1 MSSRRKSTT
10 PCMVPPRETV
20 DSDQEMEDVTEAAES
35 EEANGMVATV
45 SSEACG
51 MSEERGEEADV
62 RQVSDHYMDLN
73 MAEGGYECKY
83 CSFQTSELNLFTMH
97 VDTEH
102 PDVVI
107 NTSYVC
113 MECDYHTKSYDT
125 LLTHNARLHP
135 GEDNFT
141 RTMVKRN
148 NETVFQQT
156 VNDLTFDGSFIK
168 VEDVEAEETSRKG
181 IALSKTPIMRI
192 KSRPDPKKFAAL
204 HKMAADDVIKVE
216 SDEDD
221 ENKEPPTLSP
231 APMTPAAVTPR
242 LIPVS
247 TAMQVQALSQ
257 SIVVNSPNVLQ
268 IKGSGGGGGA
278 VLPPGTLAQVLSA
291 LQNQHNSAQTQ
302 TQLLIPISS
311 IPTYNTAMDNN
322 VLLVSAYNRFPYPS
336 VSEIMGLSSQTKFSE
351 EQIKVWFS
359 AQRLKHGVSWTPEEV
374 EEARRKKFN
383 GTVQTVPQTI
393 TVIPANLAA
402 ATNGLQS
409 IFQTCQ
415 IVGQPGLVLTQV
427 SGNGG
432 TMPVA
437 SPITLTVAG
446 VPGNQPKAAEPS
458 TSESKTE
465 MSASSSGALLGLD
478 GATKPKKSK
487 EQLAELKASYGRRQF
502 ATEAEISRLMQVTK
516 LSKRAIKKWFSDTR
530 YNQRNSKDHHGVL
543 LSESPSSRV
552 ASGGGRGGRNNSGSF
567 NDTSNNNN
575 NATTT
580 TTTAATTTT
589 ATTTTI
595 VIDSSDDASEC
606 SPTSA
611 NTPGSSGST
620 SDPRVKF
627 RHAFPD
633 FTPQKFKEKTPE
645 QLLNLEASFQKS
657 DTPSD
662 EELSRL
668 RAETKLTRREV
679 DAWFTERRKMS
690 KDGDAEGDGEKAKPT
705 GAAPSS
711 SAQERQTT
719 PPASRKTMKK
729 TPEQLHILK
738 KAFVRTQWPTGEEYD
753 QMAEESGLPRTYIV
767 NWFGDTRYAC
777 KNSNLKWYYLYQ
789 SGKVDEALNGG
800 AKKKP
805 RKRFR
810 GWSRRTRR
818 PYPCKRSPQSVTAIK
833 VKSGKSFLKDY
844 YLKHRA
850 LSEKDLDDLV
860 AKSSMSYEQVR
871 DWFSETGRRAEEG
884 KEPFSEEE
892 AEAEGEGEDE
902 EEEEEEG
909 EEEEEEAAAG
919 AEHADSEEEM
929 EVKEQG
935 EEASDEDCNDMVEE
949 EEEEDAEEEEEMVE
963 KEEEEEEMV
972 EKEEEEEEMVEK
984 EEEEVLEKE
993 EEEVVDKEEEDHETI
1008 QEDSQGVSQSQPQ
1021 AEEQT

>member
-1 MSSRRKSTT
+1 MASRRKSTT
-10 PCMVPPRETV
+10 PCMVPREPL
-20 DSDQEMEDVTEAAES
+20 DSDQEMEDVTDAADPGDS
-35 EEANGMVATV
+35 NGVAMA
-45 SSEACG
+45 SSEVL
-51 MSEERGEEADV
+51 EERDEEADG
-62 RQVSDHYMDLN
+62 RPEGASDAYLDLN
-73 MAEGGYECKY
+73 TAEGGYECKY
-83 CSFQTSELNLFTMH
+83 CSFQTSELNQFTMH

-102 PDVVI
+102 PDVI
-107 NTSYVC
+107 LNTSYVC

-125 LLTHNARLHP
+125 LLAHNARLHP

-141 RTMVKRN
+141 RTMVRRN
-148 NETVFQQT
+148 NETIFQQT
-156 VNDLTFDGSFIK
+156 VNDLTFDGSFVK
-168 VEDVEAEETSRKG
+168 VEDDEAEDMSRKG

-192 KSRPDPKKFAAL
+192 KSRPEPKKFAT
-204 HKMAADDVIKVE
+204 HKMAVDDVIKVE
-216 SDEDD
+216 SDDEDV

-231 APMTPAAVTPR
+231 APMTPAAAPH

-247 TAMQVQALSQ
+247 TPVQVQAVPQ

-268 IKGSGGGGGA
+268 IKGSGGGA

-291 LQNQHNSAQTQ
+291 LQNQQNNSQTQ

-393 TVIPANLAA
+393 TVIPANIAA

-427 SGNGG
+427 AGNGS
-432 TMPVA
+432 TVPVT

-465 MSASSSGALLGLD
+465 MSGASASTSLGLD
-478 GATKPKKSK
+478 AATTKPKKSK
-487 EQLAELKASYGRRQF
+487 EQLAELKASYSRRQF

-530 YNQRNSKDHHGVL
+530 YNQRNSKDHHSL
-543 LSESPSSRV
+543 LLNEASSGR
-552 ASGGGRGGRNNSGSF
+552 AAGTGGGRGGRNSSSGSLH
-567 NDTSNNNN
+567 DSNNSDIT
-575 NATTT
+575 ATTT
-580 TTTAATTTT
+580 A
-589 ATTTTI
+589 TTI
-595 VIDSSDDASEC
+595 VIDSSDDASDS

-611 NTPGSSGST
+611 NAPGSAGLT

-645 QLLNLEASFQKS
+645 QLLILEASFQKS

-668 RAETKLTRREV
+668 RAKTKLTRREV
-679 DAWFTERRKMS
+679 DAWFTERRKMPS
-690 KDGDAEGDGEKAKPT
+690 GAQLRDSDGEGDSENIKP
-705 GAAPSS
+705 ADAP

-719 PPASRKTMKK
+719 PPICRKVLKK

-738 KAFVRTQWPTGEEYD
+738 KAFVCTQWPTSEEYD

-800 AKKKP
+800 AKSQKKS

-818 PYPCKRSPQSVTAIK
+818 PYPCKRSPQGGASAIK
-833 VKSGKSFLKDY
+833 VKSGKTFLKDY
-844 YLKHRA
+844 YLKYRA
-850 LSEKDLDDLV
+850 LNEKDLDDLV
-860 AKSSMSYEQVR
+860 TKSSMSYEQVR
-871 DWFSETGRRAEEG
+871 DWFSETARREEEG
-884 KEPFSEEE
+884 KEPFSDEE
-892 AEAEGEGEDE
+892 AEGD
-902 EEEEEEG
+902 EG
-909 EEEEEEAAAG
+909 EEEDEDEEDEVA
-919 AEHADSEEEM
+919 AEHADSEGEM

-935 EEASDEDCNDMVEE
+935 EEASEE
-949 EEEEDAEEEEEMVE
+949 EKDDAEEEEEDE
-963 KEEEEEEMV
+963 Q
-972 EKEEEEEEMVEK
+972 
-984 EEEEVLEKE
+984 
-993 EEEVVDKEEEDHETI
+993 TI
-1008 QEDSQGVSQSQPQ
+1008 QEESEGDSQS
-1021 AEEQT
+1021 

>member
-1 MSSRRKSTT
+1 MASRRKSTT
-10 PCMVPPRETV
+10 PCMVPPREAM
-20 DSDQEMEDVTEAAES
+20 DSDQEMEDITDAAEQENS
-35 EEANGMVATV
+35 NGVAAA
-45 SSEACG
+45 SSEVPG
-51 MSEERGEEADV
+51 VLEEQGEEADV
-62 RQVSDHYMDLN
+62 RPVSDHYLDLN
-73 MAEGGYECKY
+73 MTEGGYECKY

-102 PDVVI
+102 PDVVL
-107 NTSYVC
+107 NTTYVC

-125 LLTHNARLHP
+125 LLAHNARLHP

-148 NETVFQQT
+148 NETIFQQT
-156 VNDLTFDGSFIK
+156 VNDLTFDGSFVK
-168 VEDVEAEETSRKG
+168 VEDDEAEETSRRG

-192 KSRPDPKKFAAL
+192 KSRTEPKKFSAA
-204 HKMAADDVIKVE
+204 HKMAVNDVIKVE
-216 SDEDD
+216 SDDEDD

-242 LIPVS
+242 LVPVS
-247 TAMQVQALSQ
+247 TPVQVQAVPQ
-257 SIVVNSPNVLQ
+257 SIVVNNPSVLQ
-268 IKGSGGGGGA
+268 LKGGSSGGGM
-278 VLPPGTLAQVLSA
+278 LPPGTLAQVLSA
-291 LQNQHNSAQTQ
+291 LQNQNSTQTQ

-336 VSEIMGLSSQTKFSE
+336 VSEITGLSSQTKFSE

-393 TVIPANLAA
+393 TVIPANIAA

-427 SGNGG
+427 AGNSS
-432 TMPVA
+432 TVPVA
-437 SPITLTVAG
+437 SPITLTSAG
-446 VPGNQPKAAEPS
+446 IPLSLDAA
-458 TSESKTE
+458 
-465 MSASSSGALLGLD
+465 
-478 GATKPKKSK
+478 ATKPKKSK
-487 EQLAELKASYGRRQF
+487 EQLAELKASYSRRQF

-530 YNQRNSKDHHGVL
+530 YNQRKSNDHHSVL
-543 LSESPSSRV
+543 PNETSSSS
-552 ASGGGRGGRNNSGSF
+552 AGGSRGRNSSGNLNDGNNSD
-567 NDTSNNNN
+567 N
-575 NATTT
+575 
-580 TTTAATTTT
+580 
-589 ATTTTI
+589 TTTI
-595 VIDSSDDASEC
+595 VIDSSDDASDS

-611 NTPGSSGST
+611 NVPGSARSS

-645 QLLNLEASFQKS
+645 QLLVLEASFQKS
-657 DTPSD
+657 DMPSD

-679 DAWFTERRKMS
+679 DAWFTERRKMPS
-690 KDGDAEGDGEKAKPT
+690 AAQPKDEDVEEDDEKLKPA
-705 GAAPSS
+705 AAPSS
-711 SAQERQTT
+711 SAEERQTT
-719 PPASRKTMKK
+719 PPGGRKAVKK

-738 KAFVRTQWPTGEEYD
+738 KAFVHTQWPTPEEYD

-800 AKKKP
+800 AKSQKKS

-818 PYPCKRSPQSVTAIK
+818 PYPCKRSPQGDATTIK
-833 VKSGKSFLKDY
+833 VKSGKEFLKDY
-844 YLKHRA
+844 YHKHQA

-860 AKSSMSYEQVR
+860 TKSNMSYEQVR
-871 DWFSETGRRAEEG
+871 DWFSEAARRVEEG
-884 KEPFSEEE
+884 KEPFSDE
-892 AEAEGEGEDE
+892 EAEGEEDE
-902 EEEEEEG
+902 DDDE
-909 EEEEEEAAAG
+909 AG
-919 AEHADSEEEM
+919 AEHGDSEGEM

-935 EEASDEDCNDMVEE
+935 EEASDGDCD
-949 EEEEDAEEEEEMVE
+949 EEEDEDEETQEESE
-963 KEEEEEEMV
+963 
-972 EKEEEEEEMVEK
+972 
-984 EEEEVLEKE
+984 
-993 EEEVVDKEEEDHETI
+993 
-1008 QEDSQGVSQSQPQ
+1008 SVSQSHPE

>member
-1 MSSRRKSTT
+1 MASRRKSTT
-10 PCMVPPRETV
+10 PCMVPPREAV
-20 DSDQEMEDVTEAAES
+20 DSDQEMEDVTDAAEPEDS
-35 EEANGMVATV
+35 NGVATV
-45 SSEACG
+45 SSEF
-51 MSEERGEEADV
+51 SSLLEERSEDADFRPV
-62 RQVSDHYMDLN
+62 PDRYMDLN
-73 MAEGGYECKY
+73 TAEGGYECKY

-125 LLTHNARLHP
+125 LLAHNARLHP

-148 NETVFQQT
+148 NETIFQQT
-156 VNDLTFDGSFIK
+156 VNDLTFDGSFVK
-168 VEDVEAEETSRKG
+168 VEDEEAEETSRKS

-192 KSRPDPKKFAAL
+192 KSRLEPKKFTAS
-204 HKMAADDVIKVE
+204 HKMVSVDDVIKVE
-216 SDEDD
+216 SDDEDD

-231 APMTPAAVTPR
+231 APMTPAAVAPR

-247 TAMQVQALSQ
+247 TAVQVQAVPQ

-268 IKGSGGGGGA
+268 IKGGSGGGA

-291 LQNQHNSAQTQ
+291 LQNQQNCTPTQ

-311 IPTYNTAMDNN
+311 IPTYNTAMDSN

-393 TVIPANLAA
+393 TVIPANIAA

-427 SGNGG
+427 AGNGS
-432 TMPVA
+432 TVPVA

-465 MSASSSGALLGLD
+465 MSASSASASLNLD
-478 GATKPKKSK
+478 IAAAKPKKSK

-543 LSESPSSRV
+543 LSETPSSRV
-552 ASGGGRGGRNNSGSF
+552 TVSGGGRGGRNSSGSL
-567 NDTSNNNN
+567 NDSD
-575 NATTT
+575 NA
-580 TTTAATTTT
+580 
-589 ATTTTI
+589 TTI
-595 VIDSSDDASEC
+595 VIDSSDDASDC

-611 NTPGSSGST
+611 IAPSGTT

-645 QLLNLEASFQKS
+645 QLFILEASFQKS

-679 DAWFTERRKMS
+679 DAWFTERRKMPS
-690 KDGDAEGDGEKAKPT
+690 AKEEEEEEEGGEMVKP
-705 GAAPSS
+705 AWVPSS

-719 PPASRKTMKK
+719 PLSSRKTMKK
-729 TPEQLHILK
+729 TPQQLHILK
-738 KAFVRTQWPTGEEYD
+738 KAFVRTQWPTAEEYD
-753 QMAEESGLPRTYIV
+753 EMADESGLPRTYIV

-800 AKKKP
+800 AKKKS

-818 PYPCKRSPQSVTAIK
+818 PCPKRSPQ
-833 VKSGKSFLKDY
+833 G
-844 YLKHRA
+844 
-850 LSEKDLDDLV
+850 
-860 AKSSMSYEQVR
+860 QVR
-871 DWFSETGRRAEEG
+871 
-884 KEPFSEEE
+884 
-892 AEAEGEGEDE
+892 
-902 EEEEEEG
+902 
-909 EEEEEEAAAG
+909 
-919 AEHADSEEEM
+919 
-929 EVKEQG
+929 
-935 EEASDEDCNDMVEE
+935 
-949 EEEEDAEEEEEMVE
+949 
-963 KEEEEEEMV
+963 
-972 EKEEEEEEMVEK
+972 
-984 EEEEVLEKE
+984 
-993 EEEVVDKEEEDHETI
+993 
-1008 QEDSQGVSQSQPQ
+1008 
-1021 AEEQT
+1021 

>member
-1 MSSRRKSTT
+1 MASRRKSTT
-10 PCMVPPRETV
+10 PCMVPREPL
-20 DSDQEMEDVTEAAES
+20 DSDQVMEDVTDTADPEDS
-35 EEANGMVATV
+35 NGVAMVSKV
-45 SSEACG
+45 L
-51 MSEERGEEADV
+51 EERGEEANS
-62 RQVSDHYMDLN
+62 RPEGGSDAYLDLN
-73 MAEGGYECKY
+73 TAEGGYECKY
-83 CSFQTSELNLFTMH
+83 CSFQTSELNQFTMH

-102 PDVVI
+102 PDVI
-107 NTSYVC
+107 LNTSYVC

-125 LLTHNARLHP
+125 LLAHNARLHP

-141 RTMVKRN
+141 RTMVRRN
-148 NETVFQQT
+148 NETIFQQT
-156 VNDLTFDGSFIK
+156 VNDLTFDGSFVK
-168 VEDVEAEETSRKG
+168 VEDDEGEDMSRKG

-192 KSRPDPKKFAAL
+192 KSRPEPKKFAT
-204 HKMAADDVIKVE
+204 HKVAVDDVIKVE
-216 SDEDD
+216 SDDEDD

-231 APMTPAAVTPR
+231 APMTPATTVAPR

-247 TAMQVQALSQ
+247 TAVQVQAVPQ

-268 IKGSGGGGGA
+268 IKGSGGGA

-291 LQNQHNSAQTQ
+291 LQTQQNNSQTQ
-302 TQLLIPISS
+302 TQLLIPLSS

-393 TVIPANLAA
+393 TVIPANIAA

-427 SGNGG
+427 AGNGG
-432 TMPVA
+432 TVPVA

-446 VPGNQPKAAEPS
+446 IPGNQPKAAEPS

-465 MSASSSGALLGLD
+465 MSGASASTSLGLD
-478 GATKPKKSK
+478 ASTTKPKKSK
-487 EQLAELKASYGRRQF
+487 EQLAELKASYSRRQF

-530 YNQRNSKDHHGVL
+530 YNQRNSKDHHSL
-543 LSESPSSRV
+543 LLNEASSGR
-552 ASGGGRGGRNNSGSF
+552 ATGTGGGRGGRNSSSSSII
-567 NDTSNNNN
+567 DSNNSDI
-575 NATTT
+575 
-580 TTTAATTTT
+580 TAATT
-589 ATTTTI
+589 ATTI
-595 VIDSSDDASEC
+595 VIDSSDDASDS

-611 NTPGSSGST
+611 SGSAELT

-645 QLLNLEASFQKS
+645 QLLILEASFQKS

-668 RAETKLTRREV
+668 RAKTKLTRREV
-679 DAWFTERRKMS
+679 DAWFTERRKVPS
-690 KDGDAEGDGEKAKPT
+690 GTQLRDRDGEGDSENIKPLD
-705 GAAPSS
+705 AP

-719 PPASRKTMKK
+719 PPICRKVMKK

-738 KAFVRTQWPTGEEYD
+738 KAFVCTQWPTSEEYD

-789 SGKVDEALNGG
+789 SGKVEEALNGG
-800 AKKKP
+800 AKSQKKS

-818 PYPCKRSPQSVTAIK
+818 PYPCKHSPQGSASAIK
-833 VKSGKSFLKDY
+833 VKSGKTFLKDY
-844 YLKHRA
+844 YLKYRA

-860 AKSSMSYEQVR
+860 TKSSMSYEQVR
-871 DWFSETGRRAEEG
+871 DWFSEITRREEEG
-884 KEPFSEEE
+884 KEPFS
-892 AEAEGEGEDE
+892 DE
-902 EEEEEEG
+902 EEEDEEV
-909 EEEEEEAAAG
+909 AAEH
-919 AEHADSEEEM
+919 AEHADSEGEM

-935 EEASDEDCNDMVEE
+935 EEASED
-949 EEEEDAEEEEEMVE
+949 
-963 KEEEEEEMV
+963 
-972 EKEEEEEEMVEK
+972 
-984 EEEEVLEKE
+984 
-993 EEEVVDKEEEDHETI
+993 DKEEDEETI
-1008 QEDSQGVSQSQPQ
+1008 QEESEGDSQSQPD

>member
-1 MSSRRKSTT
+1 
-10 PCMVPPRETV
+10 
-20 DSDQEMEDVTEAAES
+20 MEDLTDAAEPEDS
-35 EEANGMVATV
+35 NGVATV
-45 SSEACG
+45 SSELSG
-51 MSEERGEEADV
+51 LLEERGEDADF
-62 RQVSDHYMDLN
+62 RPASDHYLDLN

-125 LLTHNARLHP
+125 LLAHNARLHP

-148 NETVFQQT
+148 NETIFQQT
-156 VNDLTFDGSFIK
+156 VNDLTFDGSFVK
-168 VEDVEAEETSRKG
+168 VEDDEVEETSRKG

-192 KSRPDPKKFAAL
+192 KSRPEPKKFTAS
-204 HKMAADDVIKVE
+204 HKMIAVDDVIKVE
-216 SDEDD
+216 SDDEDD

-231 APMTPAAVTPR
+231 APTTPVPAATPR

-247 TAMQVQALSQ
+247 TAVQVQAVPQ
-257 SIVVNSPNVLQ
+257 NIMVNSPNVLQ
-268 IKGSGGGGGA
+268 IKGGSGGGA

-291 LQNQHNSAQTQ
+291 LQNQQNCSQTQ

-393 TVIPANLAA
+393 TVIPANIAA

-427 SGNGG
+427 AGNGS
-432 TMPVA
+432 TVPVA

-465 MSASSSGALLGLD
+465 MSASSASAALSLD
-478 GATKPKKSK
+478 AAAAKPKKSK

-543 LSESPSSRV
+543 LSETPSSR
-552 ASGGGRGGRNNSGSF
+552 APAPGGGRGGRHSSGSLNDSNNSD
-567 NDTSNNNN
+567 N
-575 NATTT
+575 
-580 TTTAATTTT
+580 
-589 ATTTTI
+589 TTTI
-595 VIDSSDDASEC
+595 VIDSSDDASDC

-611 NTPGSSGST
+611 NAPSGST

-645 QLLNLEASFQKS
+645 QLLILEASFQKS

-668 RAETKLTRREV
+668 RASTKLTRREV
-679 DAWFTERRKMS
+679 DAWFTERRKMPSAAQS
-690 KDGDAEGDGEKAKPT
+690 KEEDDDGGGEKVKPV
-705 GAAPSS
+705 PSS

-719 PPASRKTMKK
+719 PPAGRKTMKK

-738 KAFVRTQWPTGEEYD
+738 KAFVRTQWPTAEEYD

-800 AKKKP
+800 AKTQKKS

-818 PYPCKRSPQSVTAIK
+818 PYPCKRSPQGGATAIK

-850 LSEKDLDDLV
+850 LSERDLDDLV
-860 AKSSMSYEQVR
+860 TKSSMSYEQVR
-871 DWFSETGRRAEEG
+871 DWFSETARRAEEG
-884 KEPFSEEE
+884 KEPFSDE
-892 AEAEGEGEDE
+892 EAEGEEEDE

-909 EEEEEEAAAG
+909 EEAA
-919 AEHADSEEEM
+919 AEHADSEGEM

-935 EEASDEDCNDMVEE
+935 EEATDDDCNEE
-949 EEEEDAEEEEEMVE
+949 EEEEEEE
-963 KEEEEEEMV
+963 
-972 EKEEEEEEMVEK
+972 
-984 EEEEVLEKE
+984 
-993 EEEVVDKEEEDHETI
+993 ETI
-1008 QEDSQGVSQSQPQ
+1008 QEESEGVSQSQPQ

>member
-1 MSSRRKSTT
+1 MASRRKSTT
-10 PCMVPPRETV
+10 PCMVPPREPA
-20 DSDQEMEDVTEAAES
+20 DSDQEMEDLTEAAEPEDS
-35 EEANGMVATV
+35 NGVAGT
-45 SSEACG
+45 SLEPSG
-51 MSEERGEEADV
+51 PLEERGEDGEARPGAELYLDAT
-62 RQVSDHYMDLN
+62 ST
-73 MAEGGYECKY
+73 EGGYECKY
-83 CSFQTSELNLFTMH
+83 CNFQTAELNLFTMH

-102 PDVVI
+102 PDVVL

-125 LLTHNARLHP
+125 LLAHNARLHP

-156 VNDLTFDGSFIK
+156 VNDLTFDGSFVK
-168 VEDVEAEETSRKG
+168 VEDDEAEDSSRKS

-192 KSRPDPKKFAAL
+192 RSRAEPKKFTAA
-204 HKMAADDVIKVE
+204 HKMALDDVIKVE
-216 SDEDD
+216 SDEDED
-221 ENKEPPTLSP
+221 EENTEPPTLSP
-231 APMTPAAVTPR
+231 APTGLATPR
-242 LIPVS
+242 LVPVS
-247 TAMQVQALSQ
+247 SAPLQVHAVPQ

-268 IKGSGGGGGA
+268 IKGGSGGGA

-291 LQNQHNSAQTQ
+291 LQNQQNATQ

-393 TVIPANLAA
+393 TVIPANIAA

-427 SGNGG
+427 AGNGG

-465 MSASSSGALLGLD
+465 LSASAAGAAALSLD
-478 GATKPKKSK
+478 AASAAKPKKSK

-543 LSESPSSRV
+543 LSEAPPSRAA
-552 ASGGGRGGRNNSGSF
+552 ASGRGGRSSSGGSLNDSSNSS
-567 NDTSNNNN
+567 
-575 NATTT
+575 
-580 TTTAATTTT
+580 TAA
-589 ATTTTI
+589 ATTI
-595 VIDSSDDASEC
+595 VIDSSDDASDC

-611 NTPGSSGST
+611 GAPSGSH

-645 QLLNLEASFQKS
+645 QLLILEASFQKS
-657 DTPSD
+657 DTPAD

-668 RAETKLTRREV
+668 RAKTKLTRREV
-679 DAWFTERRKMS
+679 DAWFTERRKMPLGTPS
-690 KDGDAEGDGEKAKPT
+690 KEDEDEADGEKKP
-705 GAAPSS
+705 GGGGVHSS
-711 SAQERQTT
+711 SAQERQVT
-719 PPASRKTMKK
+719 PPGSRKAVKK

-738 KAFVRTQWPTGEEYD
+738 KAFVRTQWPTSEEYD
-753 QMAEESGLPRTYIV
+753 QMADESGLPRTYIV

-800 AKKKP
+800 AKTQKKS

-818 PYPCKRSPQSVTAIK
+818 PYPCKRSPQGGATAIK

-860 AKSSMSYEQVR
+860 TKSSMSYEQVR
-871 DWFSETGRRAEEG
+871 DWFSETARRVEEG
-884 KEPFSEEE
+884 REAFSDEENQ
-892 AEAEGEGEDE
+892 GEEEDE
-902 EEEEEEG
+902 EEEEEEEDEEEEEG
-909 EEEEEEAAAG
+909 EEEEEAAA
-919 AEHADSEEEM
+919 AEQAESEGEM

-935 EEASDEDCNDMVEE
+935 EEALDCNEE
-949 EEEEDAEEEEEMVE
+949 EEEEEEEEEAEEEEE
-963 KEEEEEEMV
+963 EEEEEA
-972 EKEEEEEEMVEK
+972 
-984 EEEEVLEKE
+984 
-993 EEEVVDKEEEDHETI
+993 I
-1008 QEDSQGVSQSQPQ
+1008 QEESEGDSQSQPQ
-1021 AEEQT
+1021 AEEEQT

>member
-1 MSSRRKSTT
+1 MASRRKSTT
-10 PCMVPPRETV
+10 PCMVPPREAV
-20 DSDQEMEDVTEAAES
+20 DSDQEMEEVPDETDGEAEDS
-35 EEANGMVATV
+35 NGVGTV
-45 SSEACG
+45 SAEVCDLSA
-51 MSEERGEEADV
+51 ERGGGADV
-62 RQVSDHYMDLN
+62 QVSDPYLDLN

-97 VDTEH
+97 VDMEH
-102 PDVVI
+102 PDVVL

-125 LLTHNARLHP
+125 LLAHNARLHP

-141 RTMVKRN
+141 RTMVKRS

-156 VNDLTFDGSFIK
+156 VNDLTFDGSFVK
-168 VEDVEAEETSRKG
+168 VEDDEETSHKS

-192 KSRPDPKKFAAL
+192 KSRPEPKKFTAS
-204 HKMAADDVIKVE
+204 HKMATDDIIKVE
-216 SDEDD
+216 SDEEDE

-231 APMTPAAVTPR
+231 APMTPAAAVTSC
-242 LIPVS
+242 LIPIS
-247 TAMQVQALSQ
+247 SPLQVQAVPQ
-257 SIVVNSPNVLQ
+257 SIVVSSSNLLHFKS
-268 IKGSGGGGGA
+268 SSAGGGA

-291 LQNQHNSAQTQ
+291 LQQQHSAQTQ

-383 GTVQTVPQTI
+383 GTVQPGPQTI
-393 TVIPANLAA
+393 TVIPASISA

-415 IVGQPGLVLTQV
+415 IVGQPGLILTQV
-427 SGNGG
+427 AGNGSNL
-432 TMPVA
+432 PVA
-437 SPITLTVAG
+437 PPLTLTVAG
-446 VPGNQPKAAEPS
+446 VPGNQPKAAEPPA
-458 TSESKTE
+458 SESKTE
-465 MSASSSGALLGLD
+465 TSVSSASCDAAG
-478 GATKPKKSK
+478 TKPKKSK
-487 EQLAELKASYGRRQF
+487 EQLAELKNSYGRRQF

-530 YNQRNSKDHHGVL
+530 YNQRNSKDHQGVPL
-543 LSESPSSRV
+543 GEAVPGRV
-552 ASGGGRGGRNNSGSF
+552 ASAGGGRAGRSSSGSL
-567 NDTSNNNN
+567 NDSSYSDH
-575 NATTT
+575 AS
-580 TTTAATTTT
+580 
-589 ATTTTI
+589 TTI
-595 VIDSSDDASEC
+595 VIDSSDDASD
-606 SPTSA
+606 SPPTSA
-611 NTPGSSGST
+611 SAPGSSGPPSA
-620 SDPRVKF
+620 PRVKF

-645 QLLNLEASFQKS
+645 QLLLLEASFQEL

-679 DAWFTERRKMS
+679 DAWFTERRKVPPAA
-690 KDGDAEGDGEKAKPT
+690 KDGDSDGDEEKVKP
-705 GAAPSS
+705 A
-711 SAQERQTT
+711 SAQERHTT
-719 PPASRKTMKK
+719 PPGGRKLVKK

-738 KAFVRTQWPTGEEYD
+738 KAFVRTQWPTAEEYD
-753 QMAEESGLPRTYIV
+753 QMTEDSRLPRPYIV

-789 SGKVDEALNGG
+789 SGKEDEALNGG

-805 RKRFR
+805 RKRYR

-818 PYPCKRSPQSVTAIK
+818 PYPCKASPQGGATAIK
-833 VKSGKSFLKDY
+833 VKSGRAFLKDY
-844 YLKHRA
+844 FLRHRA

-860 AKSSMSYEQVR
+860 TKSSMSYEHVR
-871 DWFSETGRRAEEG
+871 DWFSSTARRVEEG
-884 KEPFSEEE
+884 KEPFSDQEAEEEE
-892 AEAEGEGEDE
+892 AEGEEGEGEEEEDE
-902 EEEEEEG
+902 EGEG
-909 EEEEEEAAAG
+909 EEEEEDEAAN
-919 AEHADSEEEM
+919 AEEHGCSEEEM

-935 EEASDEDCNDMVEE
+935 EEASDDDC
-949 EEEEDAEEEEEMVE
+949 
-963 KEEEEEEMV
+963 KEEEEEE
-972 EKEEEEEEMVEK
+972 EEELEEEIQD
-984 EEEEVLEKE
+984 EE
-993 EEEVVDKEEEDHETI
+993 I
-1008 QEDSQGVSQSQPQ
+1008 QEEAGEVSQSQPQ

>member
-1 MSSRRKSTT
+1 MASRRKSTT
-10 PCMVPPRETV
+10 PCMVPPREAV
-20 DSDQEMEDVTEAAES
+20 DSDQEMEDVADVADAAEDS
-35 EEANGMVATV
+35 NGVVVVATAPV
-45 SSEACG
+45 EDCVLS
-51 MSEERGEEADV
+51 ERGDEG
-62 RQVSDHYMDLN
+62 VSDLYLDSN
-73 MAEGGYECKY
+73 TAEGGYECKY

-97 VDTEH
+97 VDAEH
-102 PDVVI
+102 PDVVT

-125 LLTHNARLHP
+125 LLAHNARLHP

-156 VNDLTFDGSFIK
+156 VNDLTFDGSFVK
-168 VEDVEAEETSRKG
+168 VEDDEADETSRKG

-192 KSRPDPKKFAAL
+192 KSRPEPKKFTAA
-204 HKMAADDVIKVE
+204 HKMVLDDIIKVE
-216 SDEDD
+216 SEEDD
-221 ENKEPPTLSP
+221 ENKDPPTLSP
-231 APMTPAAVTPR
+231 APPAAFVTPR

-247 TAMQVQALSQ
+247 APLQVQA
-257 SIVVNSPNVLQ
+257 VP
-268 IKGSGGGGGA
+268 
-278 VLPPGTLAQVLSA
+278 
-291 LQNQHNSAQTQ
+291 AQTQ

-311 IPTYNTAMDNN
+311 IPTYNTNMDSN

-393 TVIPANLAA
+393 TVIPANIAA
-402 ATNGLQS
+402 NGLQS

-427 SGNGG
+427 AGNGS
-432 TMPVA
+432 TVPVA

-465 MSASSSGALLGLD
+465 LSAGVPLGLD
-478 GATKPKKSK
+478 AASSKPKKSK
-487 EQLAELKASYGRRQF
+487 EQLAELKCSYGRRQF
-502 ATEAEISRLMQVTK
+502 ATEAEISRLMHVTK

-530 YNQRNSKDHHGVL
+530 YNQRNSKDHHSIL
-543 LSESPSSRV
+543 LS
-552 ASGGGRGGRNNSGSF
+552 
-567 NDTSNNNN
+567 DITS
-575 NATTT
+575 
-580 TTTAATTTT
+580 
-589 ATTTTI
+589 
-595 VIDSSDDASEC
+595 SSDS

-611 NTPGSSGST
+611 TTPGSSGT
-620 SDPRVKF
+620 PRDPRVKF

-633 FTPQKFKEKTPE
+633 FTPQRFKEKTAE
-645 QLLNLEASFQKS
+645 QLLVLDASFQKS

-679 DAWFTERRKMS
+679 DAWFTERRKMPSSS
-690 KDGDAEGDGEKAKPT
+690 KDEDVEGDDEKAK
-705 GAAPSS
+705 PSS
-711 SAQERQTT
+711 SAQEAT
-719 PPASRKTMKK
+719 SLGRKALKK

-738 KAFVRTQWPTGEEYD
+738 KAFVRSQWPTSEEYD
-753 QMAEESGLPRTYIV
+753 QMAEDSGLPRTYVV

-789 SGKVDEALNGG
+789 SGKADEALNGST
-800 AKKKP
+800 KKKS

-818 PYPCKRSPQSVTAIK
+818 PYPCKRSPQEGANAIK
-833 VKSGKSFLKDY
+833 VCGTT
-844 YLKHRA
+844 YLKHRV

-860 AKSSMSYEQVR
+860 TKSSMSYEQVR
-871 DWFSETGRRAEEG
+871 DWFSETSRRAEEG
-884 KEPFSEEE
+884 KEPFSGEEE
-892 AEAEGEGEDE
+892 KEKEEEEKEEEKEEEEGGGGRRRRE
-902 EEEEEEG
+902 EEEEEE
-909 EEEEEEAAAG
+909 EEIQAEA
-919 AEHADSEEEM
+919 E
-929 EVKEQG
+929 
-935 EEASDEDCNDMVEE
+935 
-949 EEEEDAEEEEEMVE
+949 
-963 KEEEEEEMV
+963 
-972 EKEEEEEEMVEK
+972 
-984 EEEEVLEKE
+984 
-993 EEEVVDKEEEDHETI
+993 
-1008 QEDSQGVSQSQPQ
+1008 GVSQSQPPT
-1021 AEEQT
+1021 EEQT

>member
-1 MSSRRKSTT
+1 MASRRKSTT
-10 PCMVPPRETV
+10 PCMVPPREAM
-20 DSDQEMEDVTEAAES
+20 DSDQEMEDITDAAEQENS
-35 EEANGMVATV
+35 NGVAAA
-45 SSEACG
+45 SSEVPG
-51 MSEERGEEADV
+51 VLEEQGEEADV
-62 RQVSDHYMDLN
+62 RPVSDHYLDLN
-73 MAEGGYECKY
+73 MTEGGYECKY

-102 PDVVI
+102 PDVVL
-107 NTSYVC
+107 NTTYVC

-125 LLTHNARLHP
+125 LLAHNARLHP

-148 NETVFQQT
+148 NETIFQQT
-156 VNDLTFDGSFIK
+156 VNDLTFDGSFVK
-168 VEDVEAEETSRKG
+168 VEDDEAEETSRRG

-192 KSRPDPKKFAAL
+192 KSRTEPKKFSAA
-204 HKMAADDVIKVE
+204 HKMAVNDVIKVE
-216 SDEDD
+216 SDDEDD

-242 LIPVS
+242 LVPVS
-247 TAMQVQALSQ
+247 TPVQVQAVPQ
-257 SIVVNSPNVLQ
+257 R
-268 IKGSGGGGGA
+268 
-278 VLPPGTLAQVLSA
+278 TLAQVLSA
-291 LQNQHNSAQTQ
+291 LQNQNSTQTQ

-336 VSEIMGLSSQTKFSE
+336 VSEITGLSSQTKFSE

-393 TVIPANLAA
+393 TVIPANIAA

-427 SGNGG
+427 AGN
-432 TMPVA
+432 
-437 SPITLTVAG
+437 
-446 VPGNQPKAAEPS
+446 S
-458 TSESKTE
+458 T
-465 MSASSSGALLGLD
+465 
-478 GATKPKKSK
+478 ATKPKKSK
-487 EQLAELKASYGRRQF
+487 EQLAELKASYSRRQF

-530 YNQRNSKDHHGVL
+530 YNQRKSNDHHSVL
-543 LSESPSSRV
+543 D
-552 ASGGGRGGRNNSGSF
+552 N
-567 NDTSNNNN
+567 
-575 NATTT
+575 
-580 TTTAATTTT
+580 
-589 ATTTTI
+589 TTTI
-595 VIDSSDDASEC
+595 VIDSSDDASDS

-611 NTPGSSGST
+611 NVPGSARSS

-645 QLLNLEASFQKS
+645 QLLVLEASFQKS
-657 DTPSD
+657 DMPSD

-679 DAWFTERRKMS
+679 DAWFTERRKMPS
-690 KDGDAEGDGEKAKPT
+690 AAQPKDEDVEEDDEKLKPA
-705 GAAPSS
+705 AAPSS
-711 SAQERQTT
+711 SAEERQTT
-719 PPASRKTMKK
+719 PPGGRKAVKK

-738 KAFVRTQWPTGEEYD
+738 KAFVHTQWPTPEEYD

-789 SGKVDEALNGG
+789 SGKALNGG
-800 AKKKP
+800 AKSQKKS

-818 PYPCKRSPQSVTAIK
+818 PYPCKRSPQGDATTIK
-833 VKSGKSFLKDY
+833 VKSGKEFLKDY
-844 YLKHRA
+844 YHKHQA

-860 AKSSMSYEQVR
+860 TKSNMSYEQVR
-871 DWFSETGRRAEEG
+871 DWFSEAARRVEEG
-884 KEPFSEEE
+884 KEPFSDE
-892 AEAEGEGEDE
+892 EAEGEEDE
-902 EEEEEEG
+902 DDDE
-909 EEEEEEAAAG
+909 AG
-919 AEHADSEEEM
+919 AEHGDSEGEM

-935 EEASDEDCNDMVEE
+935 EEASDETVLNIPEPKSEAFCCLTNCSKLKSKYLQISSLSND
-949 EEEEDAEEEEEMVE
+949 
-963 KEEEEEEMV
+963 
-972 EKEEEEEEMVEK
+972 
-984 EEEEVLEKE
+984 
-993 EEEVVDKEEEDHETI
+993 
-1008 QEDSQGVSQSQPQ
+1008 
-1021 AEEQT
+1021 

>member
-1 MSSRRKSTT
+1 MASRRKSTT

-20 DSDQEMEDVTEAAES
+20 DSDQEMEEVTDETEGEAEDSNGVGTISAEVCDLS
-35 EEANGMVATV
+35 AEQG
-45 SSEACG
+45 G
-51 MSEERGEEADV
+51 EADV
-62 RQVSDHYMDLN
+62 RQVSDHYLDLN

-102 PDVVI
+102 PDVVL

-125 LLTHNARLHP
+125 LLAHNARLHP

-148 NETVFQQT
+148 NETIFQQT
-156 VNDLTFDGSFIK
+156 VNDLTFDGSFVK
-168 VEDVEAEETSRKG
+168 VEDDEAEETSHKG

-192 KSRPDPKKFAAL
+192 KSRLEPKKFTAT
-204 HKMAADDVIKVE
+204 HKMAMDDIIKVE
-216 SDEDD
+216 SDEEDE

-231 APMTPAAVTPR
+231 APMTPAAMTPC
-242 LIPVS
+242 LIPIS
-247 TAMQVQALSQ
+247 TPLQLQAIPQ
-257 SIVVNSPNVLQ
+257 SIVVNSSNVLH
-268 IKGSGGGGGA
+268 IKGSSAGGGT

-291 LQNQHNSAQTQ
+291 LQQQHSAQTQ

-383 GTVQTVPQTI
+383 GTVQNVPQTI
-393 TVIPANLAA
+393 TVIPANIAA

-427 SGNGG
+427 AGNGS
-432 TMPVA
+432 TLPVA

-465 MSASSSGALLGLD
+465 MSVSSASVPLSLD
-478 GATKPKKSK
+478 AAGTKPKKSK

-502 ATEAEISRLMQVTK
+502 ATEVEISRLMQVTK

-543 LSESPSSRV
+543 LSEAVPSRA
-552 ASGGGRGGRNNSGSF
+552 ASAGGGRAGRTSSGSL
-567 NDTSNNNN
+567 NDSSYSDH
-575 NATTT
+575 A
-580 TTTAATTTT
+580 
-589 ATTTTI
+589 TTTI
-595 VIDSSDDASEC
+595 VIDSSDDASDS

-611 NTPGSSGST
+611 NAPGSSCPS
-620 SDPRVKF
+620 SAPRVKF

-645 QLLNLEASFQKS
+645 QLLILEASFQKL

-679 DAWFTERRKMS
+679 DAWFTERRKMPPAA
-690 KDGDAEGDGEKAKPT
+690 KDVDSDGEGEKVKP
-705 GAAPSS
+705 A
-711 SAQERQTT
+711 SAQERHTT
-719 PPASRKTMKK
+719 PPGGRKLVKK

-738 KAFVRTQWPTGEEYD
+738 KAFVRTQWPTAEEYD
-753 QMAEESGLPRTYIV
+753 QMTEDSRLPRSYIV

-789 SGKVDEALNGG
+789 SGKEDEALNGG

-805 RKRFR
+805 RKRYR

-818 PYPCKRSPQSVTAIK
+818 PYPCKPSPQGGATAIK
-833 VKSGKSFLKDY
+833 VKSGKAFLKDY
-844 YLKHRA
+844 FLKHRA

-860 AKSSMSYEQVR
+860 TKSSMSYEHVR
-871 DWFSETGRRAEEG
+871 DWFSSTARRVEEG
-884 KEPFSEEE
+884 KEPFSDEE
-892 AEAEGEGEDE
+892 AEGEDAEGEEAEGEDE
-902 EEEEEEG
+902 EEEEEDEEG
-909 EEEEEEAAAG
+909 EEEEEEEAAAA
-919 AEHADSEEEM
+919 AEEHGCSEEEM

-935 EEASDEDCNDMVEE
+935 EEASDDEC
-949 EEEEDAEEEEEMVE
+949 
-963 KEEEEEEMV
+963 KEEEEEE
-972 EKEEEEEEMVEK
+972 EAELEEE
-984 EEEEVLEKE
+984 
-993 EEEVVDKEEEDHETI
+993 I
-1008 QEDSQGVSQSQPQ
+1008 QEEAGEVSQSQPQ